1 MKDRNKPLAPAASR
15 LSLRHTYMPKS
26 PVDFAG
32 PSHFGGK
39 DDQLVLCAGKGSP
52 TETILSIFTLIIAVA
67 GDIHIWDRES
77 GALLHHLRAQSL
89 GGGDLTCIA
98 WNPAADPFMFAT
110 GSHDGAVRIWT
121 AQSTPLF
128 HARRI
133 SGSVTPLSDTSS
145 QLQLDF
151 EPRAES
157 STGQQ
162 RFENVLL
169 RVESPTESSEG
180 PPAQPLEH
188 TIVFSTPRAG
198 LGGPYPTHL

>member
-1 MKDRNKPLAPAASR
+1 M
-15 LSLRHTYMPKS
+15 
-26 PVDFAG
+26 
-32 PSHFGGK
+32 
-39 DDQLVLCAGKGSP
+39 
-52 TETILSIFTLIIAVA
+52 
-67 GDIHIWDRES
+67 WDRES

-89 GGGDLTCIA
+89 GGGDLTCVA

-121 AQSTPLF
+121 TQSTPLL

-133 SGSVTPLSDTSS
+133 SGSMTPLSDTSS
-145 QLQLDF
+145 QLQLDL
-151 EPRAES
+151 EPRTES

-169 RVESPTESSEG
+169 RVESPAESSEG
-180 PPAQPLEH
+180 PPGQSLEH

-198 LGGPYPTHL
+198 GLYPTCL